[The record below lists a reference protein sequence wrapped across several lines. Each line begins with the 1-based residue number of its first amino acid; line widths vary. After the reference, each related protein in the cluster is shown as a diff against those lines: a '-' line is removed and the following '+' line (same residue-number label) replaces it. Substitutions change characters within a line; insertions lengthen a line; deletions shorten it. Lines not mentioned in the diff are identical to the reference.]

1 MTLGE
6 SELDLTRDSTGQC
19 RVCCPIMIDS
29 IYNSTTLSES
39 DSDGD
44 HEIFMVGQGEPPTN
58 QTEEEIA

>member
-1 MTLGE
+1 
-6 SELDLTRDSTGQC
+6 
-19 RVCCPIMIDS
+19 MIDS